1 MHPELIYTLGKER
14 HAELLRQ
21 NQFRH
26 HESDASSTPYQPD
39 KRPVRRVRRSLGTA
53 LVLTGARLLGGP
65 PAAVDLFEVQR

>member
-1 MHPELIYTLGKER
+1 MHPDLLHTLGKER

-26 HESDASSTPYQPD
+26 HENEVSPTPCKPD
-39 KRPVRRVRRSLGTA
+39 KRPVHRVRRSLGTA

-65 PAAVDLFEVQR
+65 PAAVDLFDARQ